1 MVKSHKVKEPSP
13 VPHQGP
19 HSSRRHGESTALG
32 FRRHGMAA
40 TPSSFVREPLLLPI
54 LPERVCCR
62 GASRLLWAA
71 LMDDPVAPNCEEET
85 TSKGATRPA
94 TRNSGPHP
102 LPKPCSLEAT
112 IPKSFSSSVSGVYH
126 HYYHYYHYYLLN
138 NNVISNFRTCHIGSL
153 QEKMKIQSFHVV
165 TNTHTDTF
173 HFSSSSY
180 ISLIINIS

>member
-1 MVKSHKVKEPSP
+1 MVKTHKVKEPSP

-19 HSSRRHGESTALG
+19 HSSRRHRESTALG
-32 FRRHGMAA
+32 FRWHGMAA
-40 TPSSFVREPLLLPI
+40 TPGSFVREPLLLPI

-94 TRNSGPHP
+94 TRNSIPYP
-102 LPKPCSLEAT
+102 LPKPCSLEAN
-112 IPKSFSSSVSGVYH
+112 IHQSFSSFVSGIYH
-126 HYYHYYHYYLLN
+126 NILKITLN
-138 NNVISNFRTCHIGSL
+138 NNVISNFSTCHIGSL
-153 QEKMKIQSFHVV
+153 QEKMYIQSSYVV
-165 TNTHTDTF
+165 TNTHTDTL
-173 HFSSSSY
+173 HFLSSSY

>member
-1 MVKSHKVKEPSP
+1 
-13 VPHQGP
+13 
-19 HSSRRHGESTALG
+19 
-32 FRRHGMAA
+32 MAA

-112 IPKSFSSSVSGVYH
+112 IPKSFSSSVSGIYH
-126 HYYHYYHYYLLN
+126 NIFKMTLN

-153 QEKMKIQSFHVV
+153 QKDEDSILSCGHQYTYRHSSLLILLI
-165 TNTHTDTF
+165 
-173 HFSSSSY
+173 HFSPNKY
-180 ISLIINIS
+180 KLNYHNLAEGIFGIFIVMIL